1 MNQNSAERRK
11 YIKWIFLP
19 TIFAILIQ
27 TAISFMALEFY
38 VVKGMT
44 TLDGAS
50 DYTSFVVKVIK
61 EYSQGEGVAWTSVAY
76 AIITA
81 AIAFVVFKNHFREGK
96 LSGLSGKSSNTV
108 LTVSGVLLFTFGM
121 QYVTVYLMNALASA
135 FPSWLEEYEELLES
149 AGLGTEMTMPMIVYA
164 IILGPICEELLF
176 RGITFFSAKKVMPV
190 YYAILVQA
198 IMFGAF
204 HMNKLQGVY
213 AFVLGLGLGY
223 VMYLYDSLIIT
234 IIIHMLFNF
243 VGTLGSEYL
252 PMGGDALISF
262 FFCTLAALVV
272 SYLALVCLK
281 KGSALVNND
290 SMFTDI

>member
-1 MNQNSAERRK
+1 MNQNIAERRK

-44 TLDGAS
+44 TLDGG
-50 DYTSFVVKVIK
+50 DYTSFVVRVIN
-61 EYSQGEGVAWTSVAY
+61 EYSKGEGVAWSSVAY
-76 AIITA
+76 AIVTA
-81 AIAFVVFKNHFREGK
+81 GVAFIVFKNHFREGK
-96 LSGLSGKSSNTV
+96 LSGMSGKSSNTA
-108 LTVSGVLLFTFGM
+108 LTVGGVILFTLGM

-149 AGLGTEMTMPMIVYA
+149 AGLGPTMSVAMILYA
-164 IILGPICEELLF
+164 ILLGPVCEEFLF
-176 RGITFFSAKKVMPV
+176 RGLTFFAAKKVMPV

-204 HMNKLQGVY
+204 HMNKLQGIY

-223 VMYLYDSLIIT
+223 VMYLYDSLVIT
-234 IIIHMLFNF
+234 IIIHILFNL

-252 PMGGDALISF
+252 PMGGDMLISF
-262 FFCTLAALVV
+262 FFCTLASLVV

-290 SMFTDI
+290 SSFTDI